1 MLTAQERE
9 AMGIRNIIL
18 IARHELRISLR
29 SRWIQLFAIIFAV
42 LTLAISYFGMVTSI
56 VVGFEGFTRTAASL
70 LNLVLY
76 LVPMLALAA
85 ATSSF
90 SPEKG
95 AAEFLFSQ
103 PVTRTEVLV
112 GKILGLFASLTLAI
126 VFGFGVSGFVVAAQA
141 GSEGIARY
149 LGFVAVTLILLLS
162 FLCLGALASVT
173 SSSRV
178 KALGIALA
186 LWFLF
191 VLFYDLIVMGIV
203 GLVDPHSART
213 IVLLGLFGNPVDLAR
228 VAGLLMLGGATIFGA
243 AGAALVRTFGSTA
256 VAASILS
263 LVGLFWSGTVLA
275 IASRALAHKEI

>member
-1 MLTAQERE
+1 
-9 AMGIRNIIL
+9 MGIRNIAL
-18 IARHELRISLR
+18 IARHELRINLR

-76 LVPMLALAA
+76 LVPILALAA

-103 PVTRTEVLV
+103 PVTRSEVLL
-112 GKILGLFASLTLAI
+112 GKILGLFVSLAMAI
-126 VFGFGVSGFVVAAQA
+126 VFGFGVSGFVVAARA

-162 FLCLGALASVT
+162 FLSLGALASVT

-186 LWFLF
+186 LWFTF
-191 VLFYDLIVMGIV
+191 VLFYDLIMMGIV

-213 IVLLGLFGNPVDLAR
+213 IILVGLFGNPVDLAR
-228 VAGLLMLGGATIFGA
+228 VAGLLMLGGSTIFGA
-243 AGAALVRTFGSTA
+243 AGATLVRTFGSTA

-263 LVGLFWSGTVLA
+263 LIGLFWSGMILA
-275 IASRALAHKEI
+275 IASRALARREI

>member
-1 MLTAQERE
+1 
-9 AMGIRNIIL
+9 MGIRNVAL

-76 LVPMLALAA
+76 LVPILALAA

-103 PVTRTEVLV
+103 PVMRTEVLL
-112 GKILGLFASLTLAI
+112 GKIFGLFASLTMAI
-126 VFGFGVSGFVVAAQA
+126 VFGFGVSGFVVAARA

-162 FLCLGALASVT
+162 FLCLGALVSV
-173 SSSRV
+173 SCNSRV

-186 LWFLF
+186 FWFLF
-191 VLFYDLIVMGIV
+191 VLFYDLMMMGIV

-213 IVLLGLFGNPVDLAR
+213 IILVGLFGNPVDLAR

-243 AGAALVRTFGSTA
+243 AGATLVRTFGSTA

-263 LVGLFWSGTVLA
+263 LIGLFWSGMILA
-275 IASRALAHKEI
+275 IASRALARREI

>member
-1 MLTAQERE
+1 
-9 AMGIRNIIL
+9 MGIRNIAL
-18 IARHELRISLR
+18 IARHELRINLR
-29 SRWIQLFAIIFAV
+29 SRWIQLFAIIFAI

-76 LVPMLALAA
+76 LVPILALAA

-103 PVTRTEVLV
+103 PVTRSEVLL
-112 GKILGLFASLTLAI
+112 GKILGLFVSLAIAI
-126 VFGFGVSGFVVAAQA
+126 VFGFGVSGFVVATQA

-162 FLCLGALASVT
+162 FLSLGALASVT
-173 SSSRV
+173 SNSRV

-186 LWFLF
+186 LWFTF
-191 VLFYDLIVMGIV
+191 VLFYDLIMMGIV
-203 GLVDPHSART
+203 GLIDPHSART
-213 IVLLGLFGNPVDLAR
+213 IILVGLFGNPVDLAR

-243 AGAALVRTFGSTA
+243 AGATLVRTFGSTA

-263 LVGLFWSGTVLA
+263 LIGLFWSGMILT
-275 IASRALAHKEI
+275 IASRALARREI

>member
-1 MLTAQERE
+1 
-9 AMGIRNIIL
+9 MGIRNIAL
-18 IARHELRISLR
+18 IARHEVRISLR

-76 LVPMLALAA
+76 LVPILALAA

-103 PVTRTEVLV
+103 PVMRTEVLI
-112 GKILGLFASLTLAI
+112 GKILGLFASLTMAI
-126 VFGFGVSGFVVAAQA
+126 VFGFGVSGFVVAARA

-149 LGFVAVTLILLLS
+149 LGFVVVTLILLLS
-162 FLCLGALASVT
+162 FLCLGSLASVT
-173 SSSRV
+173 SSNRV
-178 KALGIALA
+178 KALGVSLA

-191 VLFYDLIVMGIV
+191 VLFYDLITMGIV
-203 GLVDPHSART
+203 SLVDPHSARM
-213 IVLLGLFGNPVDLAR
+213 IVLIGLFGNPVDLAR

-243 AGAALVRTFGSTA
+243 AGAALVRTFGSPS
-256 VAASILS
+256 VAASVLS
-263 LVGLFWSGTVLA
+263 LVGLFWSGVLLA
-275 IASRALAHKEI
+275 IASRALARREI

>member
-1 MLTAQERE
+1 
-9 AMGIRNIIL
+9 MGIRNIAL
-18 IARHELRISLR
+18 IARHELRINLR

-42 LTLAISYFGMVTSI
+42 LTLAISYFGMITSI

-76 LVPMLALAA
+76 LVPILALAA

-103 PVTRTEVLV
+103 PVMRTEVLL
-112 GKILGLFASLTLAI
+112 GKILGLFASLTMAI
-126 VFGFGVSGFVVAAQA
+126 VFGFGVSGFVVAARA

-149 LGFVAVTLILLLS
+149 LGFVLVTLILLLS
-162 FLCLGALASVT
+162 FLSLGALASVT
-173 SSSRV
+173 SNSRV

-186 LWFLF
+186 LWFTF
-191 VLFYDLIVMGIV
+191 VLFYDLIMMGIV
-203 GLVDPHSART
+203 GLIDPHSART
-213 IVLLGLFGNPVDLAR
+213 IILIGLFGNPVDLAR

-243 AGAALVRTFGSTA
+243 AGATLVRTFGSTA
-256 VAASILS
+256 VAVSILS
-263 LVGLFWSGTVLA
+263 LIGLVWSGAVLV
-275 IASRALAHKEI
+275 IASRALARREI

>member
-1 MLTAQERE
+1 MRE
-9 AMGIRNIIL
+9 SMAIRNISL
-18 IARHELRISLR
+18 IAGHEFRISLR
-29 SRWIQLFAIIFAV
+29 SRWIQIFAV
-42 LTLAISYFGMVTSI
+42 VFAILTLAISYFGMVTSI

-76 LVPMLALAA
+76 LVPILALAA

-90 SPEKG
+90 SPDKG
-95 AAEFLFSQ
+95 AAEVLFSQ
-103 PVTRTEVLV
+103 PVMRTEVLL
-112 GKILGLFASLTLAI
+112 GKILGLFASLAMAI
-126 VFGFGVSGFVVAAQA
+126 VLGFGVSGFVVAAQA

-149 LGFVAVTLILLLS
+149 LGFVGVTLILLLC

-186 LWFLF
+186 LWFAF

-203 GLVDPHSART
+203 GIVDPHSART
-213 IVLLGLFGNPVDLAR
+213 ILLVGLFGNPVDLAR
-228 VAGLLMLGGATIFGA
+228 VAGLLLLGGATIFGA

-256 VAASILS
+256 IAVSVLS
-263 LVGLFWSGTVLA
+263 LIGLFWSGMVLA
-275 IASRALAHKEI
+275 IASRALNHREI

>member
-1 MLTAQERE
+1 
-9 AMGIRNIIL
+9 MGIRNIAL
-18 IARHELRISLR
+18 IGRHELRISLR
-29 SRWIQLFAIIFAV
+29 SRWVQIFAVIFAV
-42 LTLAISYFGMVTSI
+42 LTLSISYFGMVTSI

-76 LVPMLALAA
+76 LVPILALAA

-95 AAEFLFSQ
+95 TAEFLFSQ
-103 PVTRTEVLV
+103 PVTRTEVLL
-112 GKILGLFASLTLAI
+112 GKILGLFASLTMAI
-126 VFGFGVSGFVVAAQA
+126 IFGFGVSGFVVAVRA

-186 LWFLF
+186 LWFTF
-191 VLFYDLIVMGIV
+191 VLFYDLIMMGIA

-213 IVLLGLFGNPVDLAR
+213 IILVGLFGNPVDLAR

-243 AGAALVRTFGSTA
+243 AGAALVRTFGSA
-256 VAASILS
+256 AIAASVLS
-263 LVGLFWSGTVLA
+263 LIGLFWSGIILA
-275 IASRALAHKEI
+275 IANQALLHREI